1 MKNDTQN
8 LTTVDGAS
16 SDNQLKIDY
25 QLCFSLYSTSR
36 AITKQYAVLLK
47 ELEVTY
53 PQYLVLL
60 ILWESDGL
68 SIQDIAK
75 KLELEG
81 ATTTP
86 LIQRMEKLELV
97 SRQRSSEDERRVHVH
112 LTQKGKKLREKAK
125 GVPSALGCAL
135 DIDEAAAQKI
145 ISQMNEL
152 KNNIKRQ

>member
-1 MKNDTQN
+1 MKNDTKN
-8 LTTVDGAS
+8 LNTDDIAC

-25 QLCFSLYSTSR
+25 QLCFALYSTSR

-60 ILWESDGL
+60 ILWENDGL

-75 KLELEG
+75 TLELEG

-112 LTQKGKKLREKAK
+112 LTQKAKQLQEKAK
-125 GVPSALGCAL
+125 SVPTALGCAL
-135 DIDEAAAQKI
+135 GVDEAAAQKI

-152 KNNIKRQ
+152 KNNIKK